1 MHLLQLF
8 DLTQMMGQAANVFSK
23 SYINLADTGLQFGK
37 WKYPLH
43 VCFIWWGVINVSHQI
58 QSKLHNSVLEYA
70 QEGQRIK

>member
-43 VCFIWWGVINVSHQI
+43 VCFIW
-58 QSKLHNSVLEYA
+58 
-70 QEGQRIK
+70 